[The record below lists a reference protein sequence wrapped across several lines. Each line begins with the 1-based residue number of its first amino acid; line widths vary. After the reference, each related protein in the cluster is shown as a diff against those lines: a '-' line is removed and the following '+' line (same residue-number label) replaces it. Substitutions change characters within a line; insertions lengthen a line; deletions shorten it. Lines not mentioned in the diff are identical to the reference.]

1 MQAGRHDQAAEH
13 RRALQRLAVAEQLH
27 AQADAH
33 AAVLAAR
40 AERAMAVGG
49 ESPFTDAELA
59 DQRRE
64 DHQCVCQGHAM
75 CICQHRSEACGS
87 CCLVVLSL
95 VCVRAGIRRPV
106 CPCCGS

>member
-64 DHQCVCQGHAM
+64 DHQCVCLGHAM
-75 CICQHRSEACGS
+75 RIASTEARRAAHVAWS
-87 CCLVVLSL
+87 CCRLCA
-95 VCVRAGIRRPV
+95 CVQV
-106 CPCCGS
+106 